1 MSDSDSNPV
10 LRELRGAYCRSLA
23 AKLTQ
28 LSEALT
34 DRNLAIMNRLGHQM
48 KGSGRSYGFPDVSE
62 LGARIEEAAGD
73 RRVVALEAML
83 LELQDLIQRLE
94 QAS

>member
-1 MSDSDSNPV
+1 MSDSDSNAMLRD
-10 LRELRGAYCRSLA
+10 LREAYCRSLA

-28 LSEALT
+28 LSEALSA
-34 DRNLAIMNRLGHQM
+34 RNLETVNRLGHQM

-62 LGARIEEAAGD
+62 IGARIEEAAGD

-83 LELQDLIQRLE
+83 LELKDLIQRLE
-94 QAS
+94 QTS